1 MTYKNKKYGTKAAP
15 KQSKRKWW
23 VAALAVVLVL
33 ALGFGA
39 YWQFFRDHTPK
50 TVTTASSNTK
60 GEPVDPSSSKAV
72 TGTAVNGNSTGDKP
86 ASSPAAPP
94 TTPNNKDQG
103 TSATSNEPLVVP
115 TGNFVSSHEIPAD
128 QVEESVCTTTP
139 GALCTITFTSGGTT
153 ITLRPA
159 QQTTDK
165 GGSAYWRWTPR
176 GMGLA
181 AGSWTVTVTATLN
194 GQTKSASDAT
204 PLKVV

>member
-86 ASSPAAPP
+86 ASAPAAQP

-103 TSATSNEPLVVP
+103 TSATPGAPLIAP
-115 TGNFVSSHEIPAD
+115 SGNFVSSHTNVPANATE
-128 QVEESVCTTTP
+128 QSVCTTTP
-139 GALCTITFTSGGTT
+139 GASCTITFTQNGVTKSLT
-153 ITLRPA
+153 A
-159 QQTTDK
+159 QTTDK
-165 GGSAYWRWTPR
+165 GGSTYWTWTPQSI
-176 GMGLA
+176 GLT
-181 AGSWTVTVTATLN
+181 AGSWTITATATLS
-194 GQTKSASDAT
+194 GQTQSANDAT